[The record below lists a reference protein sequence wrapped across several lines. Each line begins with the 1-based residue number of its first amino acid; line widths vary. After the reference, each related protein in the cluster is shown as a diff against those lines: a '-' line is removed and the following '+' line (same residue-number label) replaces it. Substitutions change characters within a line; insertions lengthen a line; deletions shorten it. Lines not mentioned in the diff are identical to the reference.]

1 MGPVS
6 IKLVCSVID
15 GSFKKEI
22 AAETKKMQTAEESA
36 VRDAG
41 ELAKQLAKQAIAGG
55 GFGTWWQSGVKL
67 TKLKKDK
74 GEVYVTIY
82 DRIRISTVFEKGT
95 TINGEPVMWI
105 PTDAVPKGKGNKQ
118 LTPKQYVAR
127 LGQKLVSVN
136 LPGHPP
142 MLLGPSTGGI
152 VRATVKSVKIRKK
165 RGSAQ
170 FGNEFG
176 DLIPLYIGIA
186 TAKMP
191 VKYNVTEAIKKGA
204 EEVLNFLA
212 ARMGK

>member
-1 MGPVS
+1 MS
-6 IKLVCSVID
+6 ISLICKIID
-15 GSFKKEI
+15 GSFSKEI
-22 AAETKKMQTAEESA
+22 DAEAKRFQAAEEGA
-36 VRDAG
+36 VKDAG

-67 TKLKKDK
+67 TKLKKDN
-74 GEVYVTIY
+74 GEVYVTVY

-95 TINGEPVMWI
+95 TINGEPIMWI

-152 VRATVKSVKIRKK
+152 VRAGAKSIRIKKK
-165 RGSAQ
+165 RGAAQ

-204 EEVLNFLA
+204 EEVLNFFA
-212 ARMGK
+212 KRMGS